1 MPKIWGQALQKAQW
15 NSRTDCYSDI
25 PMLGVAEQGGGEPS
39 RYLENL
45 ESRVRDAVRIQ
56 KY

>member
-1 MPKIWGQALQKAQW
+1 
-15 NSRTDCYSDI
+15 
-25 PMLGVAEQGGGEPS
+25 MLGVAEQGGGEPS

-45 ESRVRDAVRIQ
+45 ERSRVRDAVRIK